1 MRLAYD
7 SNDFW
12 THFIKKSSTIRGHIY
27 IDEPITKNTVYL
39 HTMIYTRANGMENVW
54 APFPSAESLLGY
66 IQYAFLKEAFYK
78 WAYGKEKGII
88 KIPDN
93 DLNSMI
99 NRAIK
104 DKKITELDGKR
115 MKEDYEFVK
124 HSWGRKS
131 VKIIRDLKKFS
142 ISFNRTWFGDSRE
155 FLYMK
160 VFENAEEMGKFI
172 LESSSMTSVDQTF
185 EEKYGFSKEEWLN
198 ICKKAGEN
206 KTAGNK
212 LKAIMVKNLTETL

>member
-39 HTMIYTRANGMENVW
+39 HTMIYTRANGIENIW

-66 IQYAFLKEAFYK
+66 IQYSFLKESFYK
-78 WAYGKEKGII
+78 WMNCKSKGII
-88 KIPDN
+88 KIPDQDFYSITKN
-93 DLNSMI
+93 GVN
-99 NRAIK
+99 NK
-104 DKKITELDGKR
+104 QITEEEFKR
-115 MKEDYEFVK
+115 MNEDYEIIK

-131 VKIIRDLKKFS
+131 VKIVRDLKRFS
-142 ISFNRTWFGDSRE
+142 VKFNRTWFGDSRE

-172 LESSSMTSVDQTF
+172 LDTNHMTNSEQSF
-185 EEKYGFSKEEWLN
+185 EEKLGVTEEEWIN
-198 ICKKAGEN
+198 ICSKAPEN
-206 KTAGNK
+206 KKNGEK
-212 LKAIMVKNLTETL
+212 LKEILIKNLTEVM